1 MLRRPQTEA
10 GSRAGRAPGWLAGP
24 EHRWRQPIPDLLLWG
39 LLFSSFT
46 CPWVCTV
53 AGWATSK
60 VQKGRLRK
68 AAAGADAGNQC
79 STGAH
84 GRGLLCRGAWCSEW
98 GLGYFLKRPPG
109 TQGAQQGQGAH
120 RRGTSVA
127 VPLALL
133 LPGGVGRP
141 LSCIPTVPLPGDGF
155 LAFRL
160 SREPVWTACSTMGLL
175 PTGADGKPAPELG
188 RG

>member
-1 MLRRPQTEA
+1 M
-10 GSRAGRAPGWLAGP
+10 GPGP
-24 EHRWRQPIPDLLLWG
+24 RWRQLLPDLLLWG

-46 CPWVCTV
+46 CPWVCTA
-53 AGWATSK
+53 AGGATSEA
-60 VQKGRLRK
+60 QKGRLRK
-68 AAAGADAGNQC
+68 AAAGAEAGDGNAARGP
-79 STGAH
+79 TAGPALRERALFRPGA
-84 GRGLLCRGAWCSEW
+84 GLF
-98 GLGYFLKRPPG
+98 YKDRPPQDTG
-109 TQGAQQGQGAH
+109 SPARTGGAPG
-120 RRGTSVA
+120 GTSRA

-133 LPGGVGRP
+133 VPGGVGRP

-175 PTGADGKPAPELG
+175 PTGADGKPAPESG